1 MKKYI
6 VILLILAL
14 LTVAAGCSQK
24 PADNSGLT
32 KVSLVLDWDPNTNH
46 TGIYVAQAKGFF
58 EAQGL
63 ELEIL
68 PGVGGSAQLVG
79 AGQGDFGISYQ
90 EEVAY
95 ARTSDIPV
103 VAIAAIIQNNTSGFA
118 SPAYKNIETPG
129 DFAGKKYGGWGSP
142 IEYAM
147 IEALMEPFGKSA
159 STVDFI
165 NIVTA
170 DFFVSVERDVDFTWI
185 YYGWTGIEA
194 ELRGFDINF
203 ILLQDVDE
211 ALNFYTPV
219 IIVNEAMI
227 KNNPETIRKFLKAV
241 TEGYKFAMENPIEA
255 AEILL
260 TQVPELSRE
269 LVIASQKYL
278 ADEYQA
284 DAPKWG
290 VMKEEVWS
298 NYTQWM
304 FDRGLLEK
312 NLDVKKAFTN
322 EFLP

>member
-6 VILLILAL
+6 VILLIIAL

-79 AGQGDFGISYQ
+79 AGKGDFGISYQ

-194 ELRGFDINF
+194 EVRGFDINF

-227 KNNPETIRKFLKAV
+227 NNNPETIRKFLKAV

-290 VMKEEVWS
+290 VMKEDVWS